1 MHATHRASVLPGRAS
16 GDGRGVLEA
25 AVAPASRAMRWAGNV
40 LRRFASRAVAA
51 ARALTPRQV
60 FAAVFVAAILL
71 YLLVLVVQ
79 PTGAG
84 RGGR

>member
-1 MHATHRASVLPGRAS
+1 
-16 GDGRGVLEA
+16 
-25 AVAPASRAMRWAGNV
+25 MRWVGDV

-51 ARALTPRQV
+51 ARALTPQQV
-60 FAAVFVAAILL
+60 FAAVFVVAVLL

>member
-1 MHATHRASVLPGRAS
+1 
-16 GDGRGVLEA
+16 
-25 AVAPASRAMRWAGNV
+25 MRWAGNV
-40 LRRFASRAVAA
+40 LRRFASRAVVA

-60 FAAVFVAAILL
+60 FAAVFVVAILL